1 MQFYI
6 NIPKSTKK
14 TNFQFLKHNTTNN
27 HKTKQNSN
35 AVAKIQN
42 VIENVKKSQKKFFCL
57 L

>member
-42 VIENVKKSQKKFFCL
+42 VIENVKKSQKRFLCL